1 VSNQGESTETSGFEP
16 TILENAT
23 LGLSQLDKDLVDEAI
38 RQGLITQVQG
48 QMVLESVV
56 SSDKPEGGTETV
68 ALMVDRG
75 LIPKEKAEELL
86 DSLTEEFVPG
96 YRLGRELGR
105 GAMGVV
111 YEATQKKLGRK
122 VALKV
127 VNPAL
132 SQNADYV
139 KRFKREAQT
148 LAKLNHPNIVQ
159 LYDFGEANGRIFL
172 ALEFVEGEDVT
183 NYMEREGRVSEKLAL
198 NIVRDVALG
207 LGHGHV
213 SGVIHRDVKP
223 ANLLL
228 LAAAEG
234 DKAFTTKVTD
244 FGLAREQEHKGDGE
258 LTQEGTI
265 LGTPAYMAPE
275 QTEGVAACH
284 KCDIYALGATLYHM
298 LTGSVPFQASSV
310 VSILLKKQT
319 ERLENPQ
326 IKAPEL
332 SSQAVRL
339 LDRMLSKTPSERY
352 QDYTS
357 LLADVELVLQG
368 QEPSVEPLP
377 EEHSSLQLSALVQT
391 QAVKLP
397 SGRIEAQEGGAGLA
411 PALGVIVLV
420 LVLVGAYLGLKGG
433 DPQPSPTPSQS
444 VAIEPSRSAKRLLR
458 GKLKALESV
467 SPQALA
473 GQLKVLTELQGMIAE
488 LPEGQRDLFSI
499 RHRGLVD
506 TAISASR
513 DDALEALSKA
523 WKAGDYSRL
532 AELIEART
540 QLVGLAGGELVD
552 EFAEYAKRSAAA
564 AKEGAGQAER
574 ALWSEI
580 EAGWEESP
588 RDIMALLAK
597 LKTMQGYVAFTPE
610 TATVTARI
618 LELES
623 SAPVVELIPIP
634 AGAVLSIDGEEEP
647 AGTFKGRLPAGKH
660 TIKASAEGYRD
671 YERTIDLKGRFAE
684 QLHLAPLRK
693 AALKEDPDFPG
704 FKVRV
709 PGKKKPL
716 LNPKNK
722 SWSKYWKREGGGEW
736 ALRSDDDPFGLDGT
750 GSRLGTSVI
759 THEAFQERCLSKLKA
774 AGAKGWTVTWR
785 MTPFQG
791 TSKKEGRAV
800 LNPISDEQLRSTAA
814 ELRILKSEAGEV
826 TVGFDRGQ
834 VYLGLRKA
842 DGLYTRWTEAY
853 SGAPPEFYR
862 LGWDGDVAEVSV
874 KETSAAPWR
883 FFHSIRIAEA
893 SDKTLSLAVLNGRV
907 VFTDLKA
914 PLALVPE

>member
-1 VSNQGESTETSGFEP
+1 VSDESTETSGFEP
-16 TILENAT
+16 TVIENAT

-56 SSDKPEGGTETV
+56 TSESPEGGTETV

-183 NYMEREGRVSEKLAL
+183 SYMEREGRVDEKLAIR
-198 NIVRDVALG
+198 IVRDVALG
-207 LGHGHV
+207 LGHGHL
-213 SGVIHRDVKP
+213 SSVIHRDVKP

-228 LAAAEG
+228 LREAEG
-234 DKAFTTKVTD
+234 GEYTTKITD

-298 LTGSVPFQASSV
+298 LTGTVPFQASSV

-368 QEPSVEPLP
+368 QEPGAEPLP

-391 QAVKLP
+391 QAVKVP
-397 SGRIEAQEGGAGLA
+397 SGRQEVPGESGSLL
-411 PALGVIVLV
+411 PVVGVIALV
-420 LVLVGAYLGLKGG
+420 LILIGAYIGLKGTT
-433 DPQPSPTPSQS
+433 PSPSPSPSQS
-444 VAIEPSRSAKRLLR
+444 VVVQSSRSANQLLDDR
-458 GKLKALESV
+458 LKALKEMPPATVASQLDALTTARDMI
-467 SPQALA
+467 QA
-473 GQLKVLTELQGMIAE
+473 
-488 LPEGQRDLFSI
+488 LPEGERDLFKL
-499 RHRGLVD
+499 RFEGLVS
-506 TAISASR
+506 TAASASK
-513 DDALEALSKA
+513 DKALEALSKA
-523 WKAGDYSRL
+523 WRAGDYPRL
-532 AELIEART
+532 AELIGARAK
-540 QLVGLAGGELVD
+540 LLAFTGQELVE
-552 EFAEYAKRSAAA
+552 EFATYAKRSAAA
-564 AKEGAGQAER
+564 EKDGAGAAER

-580 EAGWEESP
+580 EAGWNKSP
-588 RDIMALLAK
+588 RDISGLLRQ
-597 LKTMQGYVAFTPE
+597 LDEMRDYNAFSPEAE
-610 TATVTARI
+610 TAAKRV
-618 LELES
+618 LELEN
-623 SAPVVELIPIP
+623 SAPVVELIPVP
-634 AGAVLSIDGEEEP
+634 SDAVISIDGEEQAP
-647 AGTFKGRLPAGKH
+647 GAFKARLAAGKH
-660 TIKASAEGYRD
+660 VITAAAEGYRP
-671 YERTIDLKGRFAE
+671 YERALDLKGRLAE

-693 AALKEDPDFPG
+693 QALKVDPNL
-704 FKVRV
+704 RV
-709 PGKKKPL
+709 KGRRKPV
-716 LNPKNK
+716 LNPRSQ
-722 SWSKYWKREGGGEW
+722 SWDQRWKREEGGEW
-736 ALRSDDDPFGLDGT
+736 AMRPREIPTGLDGT
-750 GSRLGTSVI
+750 GSRLGASVI
-759 THEAFQERCLSKLKA
+759 THQEFAPLCLAKIKA
-774 AGAKGWTVTWR
+774 AGAKGWTLTWR
-785 MTPFQG
+785 MFPFQG
-791 TSKKEGRAV
+791 TTKKDKRDV
-800 LNPISDEQLRSTAA
+800 PNPISEEQVRSAAA
-814 ELRILKSEAGEV
+814 ELRVLKSEAGELA
-826 TVGFDRGQ
+826 VGFDHGQ

-842 DGLYTRWTEAY
+842 DGLYHRWTESYA
-853 SGAPPEFYR
+853 GAPPEFFR
-862 LGWDGDVAEVSV
+862 VSWDGDVAEVSV
-874 KETSAAPWR
+874 KDSQAAPWR
-883 FFHSIRIAEA
+883 FFHSVRLQGA
-893 SDKTLSLAVLNGRV
+893 SEQTLSLAVLDGRV
-907 VFTDLKA
+907 LFTDLNA

>member
-1 VSNQGESTETSGFEP
+1 MPADESTETSGFEP

-56 SSDKPEGGTETV
+56 TADTQGGTETV

-183 NYMEREGRVSEKLAL
+183 NYMEREGRVAEKLAL

-207 LGHGHV
+207 LGHGHL

-228 LAAAEG
+228 LAESKG
-234 DKAFTTKVTD
+234 DKGFTTKVTD

-258 LTQEGTI
+258 LTQEGAI

-298 LTGSVPFQASSV
+298 LTGTVPFQASSV

-332 SSQAVRL
+332 SSQTVRL

-397 SGRIEAQEGGAGLA
+397 SGRLQAEEGGAGLA
-411 PALGVIVLV
+411 PVIGVVVLV
-420 LVLVGAYLGLKGG
+420 LVLIGAYLGLKGSG
-433 DPQPSPTPSQS
+433 PQPSPTPSQS
-444 VAIEPSRSAKRLLR
+444 VALQPSRSATRLLKA
-458 GKLKALESV
+458 KLKALEGV
-467 SPQALA
+467 PPKALA
-473 GQLKVLTELQGMIAE
+473 GQLEVLSKLQAMIAE
-488 LPEGQRDLFSI
+488 LPEDQRDLFAI

-506 TAISASR
+506 TAISASQ

-523 WKAGDYSRL
+523 WEGGDYSRL
-532 AELIEART
+532 AELIEARAE
-540 QLVGLAGGELVD
+540 LVALSGGELVD
-552 EFAEYAKRSAAA
+552 EFATYAKRSAAA
-564 AKEGAGQAER
+564 AKEGAGSAER

-588 RDIMALLAK
+588 RDITGLLAK
-597 LKTMQGYVAFTPE
+597 LNKMQAYVAFSPE
-610 TATVTARI
+610 VETVAKRV

-623 SAPVVELIPIP
+623 SAPIVELTPVP
-634 AGAVLSIDGEEEP
+634 ASAVLTVDGEEQP
-647 AGTFKGRLPAGKH
+647 SGSFSGRLPAGKH
-660 TIKASAEGYRD
+660 VIKATAEGYRD
-671 YERTIDLKGRFAE
+671 YELTIDLKGRLAE

-693 AALKEDPDFPG
+693 QALKVDPNF
-704 FKVRV
+704 RV
-709 PGKKKPL
+709 DGRRRPV
-716 LNPKNK
+716 LNPR
-722 SWSKYWKREGGGEW
+722 SKTWDERWKREEGGEW
-736 ALRSDDDPFGLDGT
+736 SIRPREIPTGLDGT
-750 GSRLGTSVI
+750 GSRLGASVI
-759 THEAFQERCLSKLKA
+759 THQSFGPTCLAKIQA
-774 AGAKGWTVTWR
+774 AGAKGWTLTWR
-785 MTPFQG
+785 MFPFQG
-791 TSKKEGRAV
+791 TNKVDDKDV
-800 LNPISDEQLRSTAA
+800 PNPVSEAQVKAAAA
-814 ELRILKSEAGEV
+814 ELRALKSPGGELA
-826 TVGFDRGQ
+826 VGFDRGQ
-834 VYLGLRKA
+834 FYVGLHKA
-842 DGLYTRWTEAY
+842 DGLYHRWTETY
-853 SGAPPEFYR
+853 TGAPPEFYR
-862 LGWDGDVAEVSV
+862 VSWDGDVAEVYV
-874 KETSAAPWR
+874 KETKMAPWR
-883 FFHSIRIAEA
+883 FFHSLRLEGA
-893 SDKTLSLAVLNGRV
+893 SEQTLSLAVLDGRV
-907 VFTDLKA
+907 LFTDLAA
-914 PLALVPE
+914 PNALVPE